1 MRGEMMGDKYDELV
15 KRARVEYAEA
25 AAAAR
30 AAAAAYSELVTE
42 LEAVKREGN
51 ELQERLKAFEAGRAA
66 MSPDDFAAGLERERW
81 LQGNAR
87 GLVIRGKAA
96 KVEAETAAARVS
108 HVIGAYRGQLGS
120 MLAADIAEMK
130 QARESA
136 LEAVLRG

>member
-1 MRGEMMGDKYDELV
+1 MGDKYDELV
-15 KRARVEYAEA
+15 KRARVEYAAA

-30 AAAAAYSELVTE
+30 VAAVAYGELVAE
-42 LEAVKREGN
+42 LEGVKQEGN

-96 KVEAETAAARVS
+96 RIEAETASARVS
-108 HVIGAYRGQLGS
+108 HVVGSYRGQLAA
-120 MLAADIAEMK
+120 MLDADIAEMK
-130 QARESA
+130 HEREGE